1 MSAPLVNLHEA
12 VSVLDAVWADA
23 DDDDRL
29 ARADLMALNAAIGSA
44 RRALDALQARVA
56 AGIAHESR
64 AELGAESLAKQAGF
78 RTPAALI
85 AATTGVSTGDAA
97 RLVKVGEAVAP
108 RVDLVGERM
117 PAKYPAVEAAL
128 SAGEVGAAG
137 AAVIVEFLD
146 RARIGRDRDVVA
158 DVEARLVERA
168 VGLSLDDVRRLVK
181 RAEILL
187 EQDKLE
193 AREEERR
200 ASRSLTFF
208 ERDGMLHLSLVT
220 DVESGAPIRTAI
232 DGYVTAQFQ
241 ARQDAEA
248 ARRAD
253 GADAGVDVVGS
264 GRAGAVGSGVGL
276 SGAPDAGGLDEDR
289 RTVAMMRADALTL
302 FCGHVIGCETSVPVA
317 GATVIVR
324 VNLDDLESGTGYGII
339 DGTDQPISVAAVRRM
354 AAAGGVIPCVLGSDG
369 EILDLG
375 RERRLFTRAQ
385 KLALTERDGG
395 CARCGLP
402 PHMTKVHHINW
413 WKRDT
418 GPTDLSN
425 GILLCESCHHRIHD
439 NGWDI
444 RIDNPPGN
452 HTRTNQPADGRTR
465 RHRGTGVNVH
475 AKVWFIPP
483 THIDPTRTPQLG
495 GRARYDIAA

>member
-12 VSVLDAVWADA
+12 VLVLDAVWADA

-117 PAKYPAVEAAL
+117 PAKYPAVEVAL

-158 DVEARLVERA
+158 DLEERLVERA

-181 RAEILL
+181 RAEIVL

-241 ARQDAEA
+241 ARKDAEAAAVA

-253 GADAGVDVVGS
+253 GADGD
-264 GRAGAVGSGVGL
+264 AGADGASTAPGAGL
-276 SGAPDAGGLDEDR
+276 TGAGGVDEDR

-302 FCGHVIGCETSVPVA
+302 FCGHVIGCDSTNVPVA

-324 VNLDDLESGTGYGII
+324 VDLDDLESGTGHGII

-375 RERRLFTRAQ
+375 RERRLFTKAQ
-385 KLALTERDGG
+385 KLALIERDGG

-425 GILLCESCHHRIHD
+425 GVLLCESCHHRIHD
-439 NGWDI
+439 NGWNI

-452 HTRTNQPADGRTR
+452 HAGRNEPASGGTRQ
-465 RHRGTGVNVH
+465 HRGTGVNVH

-483 THIDPTRTPQLG
+483 AHIDPARTPQLG

>member
-12 VSVLDAVWADA
+12 VSAIDAVWVDA
-23 DDDDRL
+23 DEDDRL
-29 ARADLMALNAAIGSA
+29 MRADLMALNTAIGSA

-64 AELGAESLAKQAGF
+64 PELGAESLAKQAGF

-108 RVDLVGERM
+108 RVDLLGERR
-117 PAKYPAVEAAL
+117 PSRFPAVEAAL
-128 SAGEVGAAG
+128 SAGALGAAG

-146 RARIGRDRDVVA
+146 RARVGRDRDVVA
-158 DVEARLVERA
+158 DVEARLAERA
-168 VGLSLDDVRRLVK
+168 IGLSLDDVRRLVK

-187 EQDKLE
+187 EQDRLE
-193 AREEERR
+193 GREEERR
-200 ASRSLTFF
+200 EARSLTYF
-208 ERDGMLHLSLVT
+208 ERDGMLHVNLVT
-220 DVESGAPIRTAI
+220 DVEAGAPIRTAI

-241 ARQDAEA
+241 ARKDAETA
-248 ARRAD
+248 AAAVRAD
-253 GADAGVDVVGS
+253 GVDAGAEDDV
-264 GRAGAVGSGVGL
+264 
-276 SGAPDAGGLDEDR
+276 EDR

-302 FCGHVIGCETSVPVA
+302 FCGHALGCEAKGVPVA

-324 VNLDDLESGTGYGII
+324 IDLDDLEAGAGHGSI
-339 DGTDQPISVAAVRRM
+339 DGTDQPLSVTAIRRM
-354 AAAGGVIPCVLGSDG
+354 AASGSVIPCVLDAAG
-369 EILDLG
+369 EILDFG
-375 RERRLFTRAQ
+375 RERRLFTKAQ
-385 KLALTERDGG
+385 KLALVERDGG
-395 CARCGLP
+395 CAMCGLP
-402 PHMTKVHHINW
+402 PHMTKVHHIDW

-418 GPTDLSN
+418 GPTDLNN
-425 GILLCESCHHRIHD
+425 GTLLCESCHHRIHD

-452 HTRTNQPADGRTR
+452 STAR
-465 RHRGTGVNVH
+465 RGATGVNVR
-475 AKVWFIPP
+475 ARVWFIPP
-483 THIDPTRTPQLG
+483 AYIDAARTPRLG

>member
-44 RRALDALQARVA
+44 RRALDALQARGA

-241 ARQDAEA
+241 ARKDAEAAAVA

-253 GADAGVDVVGS
+253 RGDAGADGA
-264 GRAGAVGSGVGL
+264 REAGAANPVAFTNADDSGV
-276 SGAPDAGGLDEDR
+276 DEDR
-289 RTVAMMRADALTL
+289 HTVAMMRADALTL
-302 FCGHVIGCETSVPVA
+302 FCGHVLGCETSVPVA

-324 VNLDDLESGTGYGII
+324 IDLDDLESGTGHGTI
-339 DGTDQPISVAAVRRM
+339 DGTDQPVSVAAVRRM

-425 GILLCESCHHRIHD
+425 GVLLCESCHHRIHD

-452 HTRTNQPADGRTR
+452 HTGTSEPAGSGTR

-483 THIDPTRTPQLG
+483 AHIDPTRNPQLG

>member
-64 AELGAESLAKQAGF
+64 AELGADSLAKQAGF

-117 PAKYPAVEAAL
+117 PAKYPAVETAL
-128 SAGEVGAAG
+128 SAGAVGAAG

-187 EQDKLE
+187 EQDRLE

-241 ARQDAEA
+241 ARKDAEAAAVA

-253 GADAGVDVVGS
+253 AQDAGTDAHGAAGMPRSGGFASADAG
-264 GRAGAVGSGVGL
+264 GV
-276 SGAPDAGGLDEDR
+276 DEDR
-289 RTVAMMRADALTL
+289 RTVAMMRADALAL
-302 FCGHVIGCETSVPVA
+302 FCGHVLGCETSVPVA
-317 GATVIVR
+317 GATMIVR
-324 VNLDDLESGTGYGII
+324 VNLDDLESGTGYGTI
-339 DGTDQPISVAAVRRM
+339 DGIDQPLSVTAIRRM
-354 AAAGGVIPCVLGSDG
+354 AASGGVIPCVLDGTG

-375 RERRLFTRAQ
+375 RENRLFTRAQ
-385 KLALTERDGG
+385 KLALVERDGG

-402 PHMTKVHHINW
+402 PHMTKAHHLKW
-413 WKRDT
+413 WKRDA

-425 GILLCESCHHRIHD
+425 GVLLCESCHHRIHD

-444 RIDNPPGN
+444 RIDNPPRDRAG
-452 HTRTNQPADGRTR
+452 TGDTAGTR
-465 RHRGTGVNVH
+465 RRRGTGVNVH
-475 AKVWFIPP
+475 GKVWFIPP
-483 THIDPTRTPQLG
+483 AHIDPTRTPQLG

>member
-1 MSAPLVNLHEA
+1 
-12 VSVLDAVWADA
+12 
-23 DDDDRL
+23 
-29 ARADLMALNAAIGSA
+29 MALNAAIGSA

-137 AAVIVEFLD
+137 AAVIVEFLE

-158 DVEARLVERA
+158 DVEERLIERA
-168 VGLSLDDVRRLVK
+168 AGLSLDDVRRLVK

-241 ARQDAEA
+241 ARKDAEAAAVA

-253 GADAGVDVVGS
+253 GTDGH
-264 GRAGAVGSGVGL
+264 AGADGTREAGTAYPAAFTSADGSAV
-276 SGAPDAGGLDEDR
+276 DADR

-324 VNLDDLESGTGYGII
+324 VDLDDLETGTGHGTI
-339 DGTDQPISVAAVRRM
+339 DGTDQPVSVTAIRRM

-375 RERRLFTRAQ
+375 RERRLFTKAQ
-385 KLALTERDGG
+385 KLALIERDGG

-425 GILLCESCHHRIHD
+425 GVLLCESCHHRIHD

-452 HTRTNQPADGRTR
+452 HAGTTQPADGGTR
-465 RHRGTGVNVH
+465 RHHGTGVNVH

-483 THIDPTRTPQLG
+483 AHIDPTRTPQLG
-495 GRARYDIAA
+495 GKARYDIAA

>member
-1 MSAPLVNLHEA
+1 MSTALSPLHEA
-12 VSVLDAVWADA
+12 LTVLDDAWADA
-23 DDDDRL
+23 GEVAELSRSE
-29 ARADLMALNAAIGSA
+29 LMAANAALGA
-44 RRALDALQARVA
+44 LKRRVDALAVQVA

-85 AATTGVSTGDAA
+85 AATTGVSTGDAV
-97 RLVKVGEAVAP
+97 RLVRVGEAVAP

-146 RARIGRDRDVVA
+146 RARIGRDRDIVA

-187 EQDKLE
+187 EQDRLD

-241 ARQDAEA
+241 ARKDAEAAAVA

-253 GADAGVDVVGS
+253 GGDGDAGADGA
-264 GRAGAVGSGVGL
+264 REAGAAHPVASKADGSGV
-276 SGAPDAGGLDEDR
+276 DEDR
-289 RTVAMMRADALTL
+289 RAVAMMRTDALTL

-324 VNLDDLESGTGYGII
+324 VDLDDLESGTGHGII
-339 DGTDQPISVAAVRRM
+339 DGTDQPVSVAAIRRM
-354 AAAGGVIPCVLGSDG
+354 AAAGGVIPCVLGSEG

-402 PHMTKVHHINW
+402 PHMTKVHHLRW

-425 GILLCESCHHRIHD
+425 GVLLCESCHHRIHD

-452 HTRTNQPADGRTR
+452 HADTSDTTGTR
-465 RHRGTGVNVH
+465 RRQGTGVNVH

>member
-97 RLVKVGEAVAP
+97 RLVRVGEAVAP

-158 DVEARLVERA
+158 DVEARLAERA

-220 DVESGAPIRTAI
+220 DVESGTPIRTAI

-241 ARQDAEA
+241 ARKDAEAAAVA

-253 GADAGVDVVGS
+253 GGDTEADGS
-264 GRAGAVGSGVGL
+264 RAAGAAHPVGFTNADGSGV
-276 SGAPDAGGLDEDR
+276 DEDR

-302 FCGHVIGCETSVPVA
+302 FCGHVIGCDTSVPVA

-324 VNLDDLESGTGYGII
+324 VNLDDLESGTGHGTI
-339 DGTDQPISVAAVRRM
+339 DGTDQPVSVAAIRRM

-375 RERRLFTRAQ
+375 RERRLFTKAQ
-385 KLALTERDGG
+385 KLALIERDGG

-425 GILLCESCHHRIHD
+425 GVLLCESCHHRIHD
-439 NGWDI
+439 NGWNI

-452 HTRTNQPADGRTR
+452 HTRTSDTTDTR
-465 RHRGTGVNVH
+465 RRQGTGVNVH

-483 THIDPTRTPQLG
+483 AHIDPTRTPQLG

>member
-1 MSAPLVNLHEA
+1 MSTALSPLHEA
-12 VSVLDAVWADA
+12 LTVLDDAWADA
-23 DDDDRL
+23 GEVAEL
-29 ARADLMALNAAIGSA
+29 SRAELMAANAALGA
-44 RRALDALQARVA
+44 LKRRVDALAVQVA

-64 AELGAESLAKQAGF
+64 RELGADSLAKQAGF

-97 RLVKVGEAVAP
+97 RLVRVGEAVAP

-117 PAKYPAVEAAL
+117 PAKYPAVQAAL
-128 SAGEVGAAG
+128 TAGAVGAAG

-146 RARIGRDRDVVA
+146 RARVGRDRELVA
-158 DVEARLVERA
+158 EVEARLVERA

-181 RAEILL
+181 RAEVLL
-187 EQDKLE
+187 EQDRLE
-193 AREEERR
+193 VREEERR
-200 ASRSLTFF
+200 AARSLTFF

-220 DVESGAPIRTAI
+220 DVESGAPIRAAI

-241 ARQDAEA
+241 ARKDAEA
-248 ARRAD
+248 AAVAARGAGEGGGADRD
-253 GADAGVDVVGS
+253 GATMS
-264 GRAGAVGSGVGL
+264 NMGAEGDSF
-276 SGAPDAGGLDEDR
+276 AGGTGFAAGIEGPDEDR

-302 FCGHVIGCETSVPVA
+302 FCGHVIGCETQVPVA

-324 VNLDDLESGTGYGII
+324 IDLDDLEAGTGHGTI
-339 DGTDQPISVAAVRRM
+339 DGTDQPVSVAAVRRM
-354 AAAGGVIPCVLGSDG
+354 AAAGGVIPCVLDGAG
-369 EILDLG
+369 EILDFG

-385 KLALTERDGG
+385 KLALAERDGG
-395 CARCGLP
+395 CALCGLP
-402 PHMTKVHHINW
+402 PNMTKVHHIDW
-413 WKRDT
+413 WKRDA

-444 RIDNPPGN
+444 RIDNPPGTG
-452 HTRTNQPADGRTR
+452 TRGRAG
-465 RHRGTGVNVH
+465 RGTGVNVK
-475 AKVWFIPP
+475 ARVWFIPP
-483 THIDPTRTPQLG
+483 AHIDSTRTPRLG

>member
-1 MSAPLVNLHEA
+1 MSTALSPLHEA
-12 VSVLDAVWADA
+12 LAALDDAWADA
-23 DDDDRL
+23 GEVAEL
-29 ARADLMALNAAIGSA
+29 SRAELMAANAALGA
-44 RRALDALQARVA
+44 LKRRVDALAVQVA

-128 SAGEVGAAG
+128 SAGQVGAAG

-146 RARIGRDRDVVA
+146 RARIGGDRDVVA
-158 DVEARLVERA
+158 DVEERLVERA

-241 ARQDAEA
+241 ARKDAEAAAVA

-253 GADAGVDVVGS
+253 GDAGADGTS
-264 GRAGAVGSGVGL
+264 TAPGAGLTG
-276 SGAPDAGGLDEDR
+276 AGGVDEDR

-302 FCGHVIGCETSVPVA
+302 FCGHVIGCDSTNVPVA

-324 VNLDDLESGTGYGII
+324 IDLDDLESGTGHGTI
-339 DGTDQPISVAAVRRM
+339 DGTDQPVSVAAVRRM

-375 RERRLFTRAQ
+375 RERRLFTKAQ
-385 KLALTERDGG
+385 KLALIERDGG

-425 GILLCESCHHRIHD
+425 GVLLCESCHHRIHD
-439 NGWDI
+439 NGWNI

-452 HTRTNQPADGRTR
+452 HAGTSQPAGSGTR
-465 RHRGTGVNVH
+465 RQRGTGVNVH

-483 THIDPTRTPQLG
+483 AHIDPTRTPQLG

>member
-1 MSAPLVNLHEA
+1 MSTALSPLREA
-12 VSVLDAVWADA
+12 LTVLDDAWADA
-23 DDDDRL
+23 GEVGELSRSKL
-29 ARADLMALNAAIGSA
+29 IAANAALGA
-44 RRALDALQARVA
+44 LKRRVDALAVQVA

-64 AELGAESLAKQAGF
+64 PELGAESLAKQAGF

-187 EQDKLE
+187 EQDRLE

-241 ARQDAEA
+241 ARKDAEAAAVA

-253 GADAGVDVVGS
+253 AGVAGGGVGADRED
-264 GRAGAVGSGVGL
+264 GAV
-276 SGAPDAGGLDEDR
+276 SGAESDSCAGGTGFSAATAPGAGGLDEDR
-289 RTVAMMRADALTL
+289 RTVAMMRADALAL
-302 FCGHVIGCETSVPVA
+302 FCGHVLGCETSVPVA

-324 VNLDDLESGTGYGII
+324 VDLDDLESGTGHGTI
-339 DGTDQPISVAAVRRM
+339 DGTDQPVS
-354 AAAGGVIPCVLGSDG
+354 
-369 EILDLG
+369 
-375 RERRLFTRAQ
+375 
-385 KLALTERDGG
+385 
-395 CARCGLP
+395 
-402 PHMTKVHHINW
+402 
-413 WKRDT
+413 
-418 GPTDLSN
+418 
-425 GILLCESCHHRIHD
+425 
-439 NGWDI
+439 
-444 RIDNPPGN
+444 
-452 HTRTNQPADGRTR
+452 
-465 RHRGTGVNVH
+465 
-475 AKVWFIPP
+475 
-483 THIDPTRTPQLG
+483 
-495 GRARYDIAA
+495 